1 MAALP
6 LEYVF
11 PLKNDVTDT
20 SAQAN
25 TCLKR
30 SISLTDM
37 TTSWSYCLQASD
49 LDASVVVL
57 GGVVGAGDQGALV
70 KQTLTFSDK
79 IAKEKKHGRL
89 RATCL
94 AKDEARSLGIQN
106 GSEISGELP

>member
-57 GGVVGAGDQGALV
+57 GGVVGAGDQGALI
-70 KQTLTFSDK
+70 KQTFSNK
-79 IAKEKKHGRL
+79 IAKEQSMVDFVALVL
-89 RATCL
+89 RKMRQDL
-94 AKDEARSLGIQN
+94 
-106 GSEISGELP
+106 